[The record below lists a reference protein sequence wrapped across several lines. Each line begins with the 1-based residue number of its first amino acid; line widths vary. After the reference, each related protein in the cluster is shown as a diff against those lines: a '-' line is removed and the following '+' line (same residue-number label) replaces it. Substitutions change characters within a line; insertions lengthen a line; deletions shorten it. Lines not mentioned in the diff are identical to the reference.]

1 MRECDG
7 AACGQEAAYPAA
19 PLLCLPLLVVSVAD
33 QLKEE
38 GSREWRD
45 LEGSDQSVG
54 ETGRIP

>member
-1 MRECDG
+1 MRWRLSFCLGSEIPMRECDG

-38 GSREWRD
+38 GSREW
-45 LEGSDQSVG
+45 
-54 ETGRIP
+54 